1 LSIAAV
7 AISVIGPLVLG
18 HATDLIFDGVIGRR
32 LPAGI
37 TKEQAVAAA
46 RARGENTFADLL
58 SGMNV
63 VPGKGVD
70 SGAVGRTLAL
80 ALVLYLSAA
89 LLVWLQSRVLNAIVQ
104 RTIRS
109 LRADAEDKV
118 HRLPLSYFDG
128 RQRGELLSRVTNDID
143 NMQTS
148 VSMTVGQLVS
158 AVLTVAAVLAMMISI
173 SPLPAGIALL
183 TVPFSLA

>member
-1 LSIAAV
+1 MCVQWTRPGPISSRATPITRTADRRPSGPTGPQQSRDFTRSAARLLKYLAPQRGPVTAVIGLSIAAV

-70 SGAVGRTLAL
+70 SGA
-80 ALVLYLSAA
+80 
-89 LLVWLQSRVLNAIVQ
+89 
-104 RTIRS
+104 
-109 LRADAEDKV
+109 
-118 HRLPLSYFDG
+118 
-128 RQRGELLSRVTNDID
+128 
-143 NMQTS
+143 
-148 VSMTVGQLVS
+148 
-158 AVLTVAAVLAMMISI
+158 
-173 SPLPAGIALL
+173 
-183 TVPFSLA
+183 